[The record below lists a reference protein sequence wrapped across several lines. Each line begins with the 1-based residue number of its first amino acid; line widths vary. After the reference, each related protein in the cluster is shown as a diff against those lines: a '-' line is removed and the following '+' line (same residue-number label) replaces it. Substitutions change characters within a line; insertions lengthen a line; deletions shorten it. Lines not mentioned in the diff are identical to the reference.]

1 MSLGSDTR
9 CMALALSLGRRGQG
23 ATWPNPAVGCVI
35 VKNNRIIGRGWT
47 QPSGRPH
54 AETVALAQAGAEAA
68 GADVFV
74 TLEPCAHHGKTP
86 PCSQALIDAG
96 VARVVIAIS
105 DSDPRVDG
113 LGAQMLR
120 AAGITVETGL
130 LGDEAFNDHD
140 GFLRRTVTGR
150 PMVTLKIASSFDGR
164 IATGTGE
171 SQWITSQDARQ
182 DVQKLRA
189 QSSVILTGIG
199 TVLTDDPS
207 LSVRPGDWYPQG
219 ELVRQPLRVVIDSN
233 LRIPLNAKIL
243 NSEAET
249 LVVSIKPSDKKGVNV
264 MVIQADRGHVD
275 LKKLMNR
282 LAEREINDVM
292 VEAGSKLNGALV
304 QAGLVDEL
312 VIYMAPKLLGDSA
325 QGLFHLPALQK
336 MSQNIALN
344 ITDIRAVGSDWRI
357 TASPIYG

>member
-1 MSLGSDTR
+1 MSQESL
-9 CMALALSLGRRGQG
+9 MARALLLAERGVFTT
-23 ATWPNPAVGCVI
+23 APNPRVGCVI
-35 VKNNRIIGRGWT
+35 VKNEVIIAEGWHHRA
-47 QPSGRPH
+47 GEAH
-54 AETVALAQAGAEAA
+54 AEVNALVQLNQREAN
-68 GADVFV
+68 GADCYI
-74 TLEPCAHHGKTP
+74 TLEPCSHDGRTP
-86 PCSQALIDAG
+86 PCCDAIIKAGIKRVIIAMKDPNPMVAGRGIEKLKQVGIVVVLGVLEEQAEKLNQGFCQRMRMGRPYIRSKLAM
-96 VARVVIAIS
+96 S
-105 DSDPRVDG
+105 VDG
-113 LGAQMLR
+113 KTAM
-120 AAGITVETGL
+120 
-130 LGDEAFNDHD
+130 
-140 GFLRRTVTGR
+140 
-150 PMVTLKIASSFDGR
+150 AS
-164 IATGTGE
+164 GE

-282 LAEREINDVM
+282 LAEREISCYGRSWVKTQW
-292 VEAGSKLNGALV
+292 G
-304 QAGLVDEL
+304 
-312 VIYMAPKLLGDSA
+312 
-325 QGLFHLPALQK
+325 
-336 MSQNIALN
+336 
-344 ITDIRAVGSDWRI
+344 VGSSRL
-357 TASPIYG
+357 S

>member
-1 MSLGSDTR
+1 MSQESL
-9 CMALALSLGRRGQG
+9 MARALLLAERGVFTT
-23 ATWPNPAVGCVI
+23 APNPRVGCVI
-35 VKNNRIIGRGWT
+35 VKNEVIIAEGWHHRA
-47 QPSGRPH
+47 GEAH
-54 AETVALAQAGAEAA
+54 AEVNALLQLNQREAN
-68 GADVFV
+68 GADCYI
-74 TLEPCAHHGKTP
+74 TLEPCSHDGRTP
-86 PCSQALIDAG
+86 PCCDAIIKAGIKRVIIAMKDPNPMVAGRGIEQLKQVGSVVVLGVLEEQAEKLNQGFCQRMRMGRPYIRSKLAM
-96 VARVVIAIS
+96 S
-105 DSDPRVDG
+105 VDG
-113 LGAQMLR
+113 KTAM
-120 AAGITVETGL
+120 
-130 LGDEAFNDHD
+130 
-140 GFLRRTVTGR
+140 
-150 PMVTLKIASSFDGR
+150 AS
-164 IATGTGE
+164 GE

-275 LKKLMNR
+275 LKKPMNR

>member
-1 MSLGSDTR
+1 MSQESL
-9 CMALALSLGRRGQG
+9 MARALLLAERGVFTT
-23 ATWPNPAVGCVI
+23 APNPRVGCVI
-35 VKNNRIIGRGWT
+35 VKNEVILAEGWHHRAG
-47 QPSGRPH
+47 QAH
-54 AETVALAQAGAEAA
+54 AEVNALRQLNQKEAK
-68 GADVFV
+68 GADCYI
-74 TLEPCAHHGKTP
+74 TLEPCSHDGRTP
-86 PCSQALIDAG
+86 PCSDAIIKAGIKRVIIAMKDPNPMVAGRGIEKLKQVGIVVVLGVLEEQAEKLNQGFCQRMRMGRPYIRSKLAM
-96 VARVVIAIS
+96 S
-105 DSDPRVDG
+105 VDG
-113 LGAQMLR
+113 KTAM
-120 AAGITVETGL
+120 
-130 LGDEAFNDHD
+130 
-140 GFLRRTVTGR
+140 
-150 PMVTLKIASSFDGR
+150 AS
-164 IATGTGE
+164 GE

>member
-1 MSLGSDTR
+1 MSQESL
-9 CMALALSLGRRGQG
+9 MARALLLAERGVFTT
-23 ATWPNPAVGCVI
+23 APNPRVGCVI
-35 VKNNRIIGRGWT
+35 VKNEVIIAEGWHHRA
-47 QPSGRPH
+47 GEAH
-54 AETVALAQAGAEAA
+54 AEVNALLQLNQREAN
-68 GADVFV
+68 GADCYI
-74 TLEPCAHHGKTP
+74 TLEPCSHDGRTP
-86 PCSQALIDAG
+86 PCCDAIIKAGIKRVIIAMKDPNPMVAGRGIEKLKQVGIVVVLGVLEEQAEKLNQGFCQRMRMGRPYIRSKLAM
-96 VARVVIAIS
+96 S
-105 DSDPRVDG
+105 VDG
-113 LGAQMLR
+113 KTAM
-120 AAGITVETGL
+120 
-130 LGDEAFNDHD
+130 
-140 GFLRRTVTGR
+140 
-150 PMVTLKIASSFDGR
+150 AS
-164 IATGTGE
+164 GE

-282 LAEREINDVM
+282 LAERGINDVM

>member
-1 MSLGSDTR
+1 MSQESL
-9 CMALALSLGRRGQG
+9 MARALLLAERGVFTT
-23 ATWPNPAVGCVI
+23 APNPRVGCVI
-35 VKNNRIIGRGWT
+35 VKNEVIIAEGWHHRA
-47 QPSGRPH
+47 GEAH
-54 AETVALAQAGAEAA
+54 AEVNALLQLNQREAN
-68 GADVFV
+68 GADCYI
-74 TLEPCAHHGKTP
+74 TLEPCSHDGRTP
-86 PCSQALIDAG
+86 PCCDAIIKAGINRVIIAMKDPNPMVAGRGIEKLKQVGIVVVLGVLEEQAEKLNQGFCQRMRMGRPYIRSKLAM
-96 VARVVIAIS
+96 S
-105 DSDPRVDG
+105 VDG
-113 LGAQMLR
+113 KTAM
-120 AAGITVETGL
+120 
-130 LGDEAFNDHD
+130 
-140 GFLRRTVTGR
+140 
-150 PMVTLKIASSFDGR
+150 AS
-164 IATGTGE
+164 GE

>member
-1 MSLGSDTR
+1 
-9 CMALALSLGRRGQG
+9 MARALLLAERGVFTT
-23 ATWPNPAVGCVI
+23 APNPRVGCVI
-35 VKNNRIIGRGWT
+35 VKNEVIIAEGWHHRA
-47 QPSGRPH
+47 GEAH
-54 AETVALAQAGAEAA
+54 AEVNALVQLNQSEAN
-68 GADVFV
+68 GADCYI
-74 TLEPCAHHGKTP
+74 TLEPCSHEGRTP
-86 PCSQALIDAG
+86 PCCDAIIKAGIKRVIIAMKDPNPMVAGRGIEKLKQVGIVVVLGVLEEQAEKLNQGFCQRMRMGRPYIRSKLAM
-96 VARVVIAIS
+96 S
-105 DSDPRVDG
+105 VDG
-113 LGAQMLR
+113 KTAM
-120 AAGITVETGL
+120 
-130 LGDEAFNDHD
+130 
-140 GFLRRTVTGR
+140 
-150 PMVTLKIASSFDGR
+150 AS
-164 IATGTGE
+164 GE

>member
-1 MSLGSDTR
+1 MSQESL
-9 CMALALSLGRRGQG
+9 MARALLLAERGVFTT
-23 ATWPNPAVGCVI
+23 APNPRVGCVI
-35 VKNNRIIGRGWT
+35 VKNEVIIAEGWHHRA
-47 QPSGRPH
+47 GEAH
-54 AETVALAQAGAEAA
+54 AEVNALVQLNQREAN
-68 GADVFV
+68 GADCYI
-74 TLEPCAHHGKTP
+74 TLEPCSHDGRTP
-86 PCSQALIDAG
+86 PCCDAIIKAGIKRVIIAMKDPNPMVAGRGIEKLKQVGIVVVLGVLEEQAEKLNQGFCQRMRMGRPYIRSKLAM
-96 VARVVIAIS
+96 S
-105 DSDPRVDG
+105 VDG
-113 LGAQMLR
+113 KTAM
-120 AAGITVETGL
+120 
-130 LGDEAFNDHD
+130 
-140 GFLRRTVTGR
+140 
-150 PMVTLKIASSFDGR
+150 AS
-164 IATGTGE
+164 GE

>member
-1 MSLGSDTR
+1 MSQESL
-9 CMALALSLGRRGQG
+9 MARALLLAERGVFTT
-23 ATWPNPAVGCVI
+23 APNPRVGCVI
-35 VKNNRIIGRGWT
+35 VKNEVIIAEGWHHRA
-47 QPSGRPH
+47 GEAH
-54 AETVALAQAGAEAA
+54 AEVNALVQLNQREAN
-68 GADVFV
+68 GADCYI
-74 TLEPCAHHGKTP
+74 TLEPCSHDGRTP
-86 PCSQALIDAG
+86 PCCDAIIKAGIKRVIIAMKDPNPMVAGRGIEKLKQVGIVVVLGVLEEQAEKLNQGFCQRMRMGRPYIRSKLAM
-96 VARVVIAIS
+96 S
-105 DSDPRVDG
+105 VDG
-113 LGAQMLR
+113 KTAM
-120 AAGITVETGL
+120 
-130 LGDEAFNDHD
+130 
-140 GFLRRTVTGR
+140 
-150 PMVTLKIASSFDGR
+150 AS
-164 IATGTGE
+164 GE

-292 VEAGSKLNGALV
+292 VEAGSKLNGALI
-304 QAGLVDEL
+304 QAGLIDEL

>member
-1 MSLGSDTR
+1 
-9 CMALALSLGRRGQG
+9 MAERGVFTT
-23 ATWPNPAVGCVI
+23 APNPRVGCVI
-35 VKNNRIIGRGWT
+35 VKNEVIIAEGWHHRA
-47 QPSGRPH
+47 GEAH
-54 AETVALAQAGAEAA
+54 AEVNALVQLNQREAN
-68 GADVFV
+68 GADCYI
-74 TLEPCAHHGKTP
+74 TLEPCSHDGRTP
-86 PCSQALIDAG
+86 PCCDAIIKAGIKRVIIAMKDPNPMVAGRGIEKLKQVGIVVVLGVLEEQAEKLNQGFCQRMRMGRPYIRSKLAM
-96 VARVVIAIS
+96 S
-105 DSDPRVDG
+105 VDG
-113 LGAQMLR
+113 KTAM
-120 AAGITVETGL
+120 
-130 LGDEAFNDHD
+130 
-140 GFLRRTVTGR
+140 
-150 PMVTLKIASSFDGR
+150 AS
-164 IATGTGE
+164 GE

>member
-1 MSLGSDTR
+1 MSQESL
-9 CMALALSLGRRGQG
+9 MARALLLAERGVFTT
-23 ATWPNPAVGCVI
+23 APNPRVGCVI
-35 VKNNRIIGRGWT
+35 VKNEVIIAEGWHHRA
-47 QPSGRPH
+47 GEAH
-54 AETVALAQAGAEAA
+54 AEVNALLQLNQREAN
-68 GADVFV
+68 GADCYI
-74 TLEPCAHHGKTP
+74 TLEPCSHDGRTP
-86 PCSQALIDAG
+86 PCCDAIIKAGIKRVIIAMKDPNPMVAGRGIEKLKQVGIVVVLGVLEEQAEKLNQGFCQRMRMGRPYIRSKLAM
-96 VARVVIAIS
+96 S
-105 DSDPRVDG
+105 VDG
-113 LGAQMLR
+113 KTAM
-120 AAGITVETGL
+120 
-130 LGDEAFNDHD
+130 
-140 GFLRRTVTGR
+140 
-150 PMVTLKIASSFDGR
+150 AS
-164 IATGTGE
+164 GE

>member
-1 MSLGSDTR
+1 MSQESL
-9 CMALALSLGRRGQG
+9 MARALLLAERGVFTT
-23 ATWPNPAVGCVI
+23 APNPRVGCVI
-35 VKNNRIIGRGWT
+35 VKNEVIIAEGWHHRA
-47 QPSGRPH
+47 GEAH
-54 AETVALAQAGAEAA
+54 AEVNALLQLNQREAN
-68 GADVFV
+68 GADCYI
-74 TLEPCAHHGKTP
+74 TLEPCSHDGKTP
-86 PCSQALIDAG
+86 PCCDAIIKAGIKRVIIAMKDPNPMVAGRGIEKLKQVGIVVVLGVLEEQAEKLNQGFCQRMRMGRPYIRSKLAM
-96 VARVVIAIS
+96 S
-105 DSDPRVDG
+105 VDG
-113 LGAQMLR
+113 KTAM
-120 AAGITVETGL
+120 
-130 LGDEAFNDHD
+130 
-140 GFLRRTVTGR
+140 
-150 PMVTLKIASSFDGR
+150 AS
-164 IATGTGE
+164 GE

-199 TVLTDDPS
+199 TVLNDDPS

>member
-1 MSLGSDTR
+1 
-9 CMALALSLGRRGQG
+9 MARALLLAERGVFTT
-23 ATWPNPAVGCVI
+23 APNPRVGCVI
-35 VKNNRIIGRGWT
+35 VKNEVIIAEGWHHRA
-47 QPSGRPH
+47 GEAH
-54 AETVALAQAGAEAA
+54 AEVNALLQLNQREAN
-68 GADVFV
+68 GADCYI
-74 TLEPCAHHGKTP
+74 TLEPCSHDGRTP
-86 PCSQALIDAG
+86 PCCDAIIKAGIKRVIIAMKDPNPMVAGRGIEKLKQVGIVVVLGVLEEQAEKLNQGFCQRMRMGRPYIRSKLAM
-96 VARVVIAIS
+96 S
-105 DSDPRVDG
+105 VDG
-113 LGAQMLR
+113 KTAM
-120 AAGITVETGL
+120 
-130 LGDEAFNDHD
+130 
-140 GFLRRTVTGR
+140 
-150 PMVTLKIASSFDGR
+150 AS
-164 IATGTGE
+164 GE

-357 TASPIYG
+357 TASPVYE

>member
-1 MSLGSDTR
+1 MSQESL
-9 CMALALSLGRRGQG
+9 MARALLLAERGVFTT
-23 ATWPNPAVGCVI
+23 APNPRVGCVI
-35 VKNNRIIGRGWT
+35 VKNEVIIAEGWHHRA
-47 QPSGRPH
+47 GEAH
-54 AETVALAQAGAEAA
+54 AEVNALVQLNQREAN
-68 GADVFV
+68 GADCYI
-74 TLEPCAHHGKTP
+74 TLEPCSHDGKTP
-86 PCSQALIDAG
+86 PCCDAIIKAGIKRVIIAMKDPNPMVAGRGIEKLKQVGIVVVLGVLEEQAEKLNQGFCQRMRMGRPYIRSKLAM
-96 VARVVIAIS
+96 S
-105 DSDPRVDG
+105 VDG
-113 LGAQMLR
+113 KTAM
-120 AAGITVETGL
+120 
-130 LGDEAFNDHD
+130 
-140 GFLRRTVTGR
+140 
-150 PMVTLKIASSFDGR
+150 AS
-164 IATGTGE
+164 GE

>member
-1 MSLGSDTR
+1 MSQESL
-9 CMALALSLGRRGQG
+9 MARALLLAERGVFTT
-23 ATWPNPAVGCVI
+23 APNPRVGCVI
-35 VKNNRIIGRGWT
+35 VKNEVIIAEGWHHRA
-47 QPSGRPH
+47 GEAH
-54 AETVALAQAGAEAA
+54 AEVNALLQLNQREAN
-68 GADVFV
+68 GADCYI
-74 TLEPCAHHGKTP
+74 TLEPCSHDGRTP
-86 PCSQALIDAG
+86 PCCDAIIKAGIKRVIIAMKDPNPMVAGRGIEKLKQVGIVVVLGVLEEQAEKLNQGFCQRMRMGRPYIRSKLAM
-96 VARVVIAIS
+96 S
-105 DSDPRVDG
+105 VDG
-113 LGAQMLR
+113 KTAM
-120 AAGITVETGL
+120 
-130 LGDEAFNDHD
+130 
-140 GFLRRTVTGR
+140 
-150 PMVTLKIASSFDGR
+150 AS
-164 IATGTGE
+164 GE

-357 TASPIYG
+357 TASPVYE

>member
-1 MSLGSDTR
+1 MSQESL
-9 CMALALSLGRRGQG
+9 MARALLLAERGVFTT
-23 ATWPNPAVGCVI
+23 APNPRVGCVI
-35 VKNNRIIGRGWT
+35 VKNEVIIAEGWHHRA
-47 QPSGRPH
+47 GEAH
-54 AETVALAQAGAEAA
+54 AEVNALVQLNQREAN
-68 GADVFV
+68 GADCYI
-74 TLEPCAHHGKTP
+74 TLEPCSHDGRTP
-86 PCSQALIDAG
+86 PCCDAIIKAGIKRVIIAMKDPNPMVAGRGIEKLKQVGIVVVLGVLEEQAEKLNQGFCQRMRMGRPYIRSKLAM
-96 VARVVIAIS
+96 S
-105 DSDPRVDG
+105 VDG
-113 LGAQMLR
+113 KTAM
-120 AAGITVETGL
+120 
-130 LGDEAFNDHD
+130 
-140 GFLRRTVTGR
+140 
-150 PMVTLKIASSFDGR
+150 AS
-164 IATGTGE
+164 GE
-171 SQWITSQDARQ
+171 SRWITSQDARQ

-207 LSVRPGDWYPQG
+207 LSVRPGGWYPQG

-325 QGLFHLPALQK
+325 QGLFHLPAIQK

>member
-1 MSLGSDTR
+1 MSQESL
-9 CMALALSLGRRGQG
+9 MARALLLAERGVFTT
-23 ATWPNPAVGCVI
+23 APNPRVGCVI
-35 VKNNRIIGRGWT
+35 VKNEVIIAEGWHHRA
-47 QPSGRPH
+47 GEAH
-54 AETVALAQAGAEAA
+54 AEVNALLQLNQREAN
-68 GADVFV
+68 GADCYI
-74 TLEPCAHHGKTP
+74 TLEPCSHDGRTP
-86 PCSQALIDAG
+86 PCSDAIIKAGIKRVIIAMKDPNPMVAGRGIEKLKQVGIVVVLGVLEEQAEKLNQGFCQRMRMGRPYIRSKLAM
-96 VARVVIAIS
+96 S
-105 DSDPRVDG
+105 VDG
-113 LGAQMLR
+113 KTAM
-120 AAGITVETGL
+120 
-130 LGDEAFNDHD
+130 
-140 GFLRRTVTGR
+140 
-150 PMVTLKIASSFDGR
+150 AS
-164 IATGTGE
+164 GE

>member
-1 MSLGSDTR
+1 MSQESL
-9 CMALALSLGRRGQG
+9 MARALLVAERGVFTT
-23 ATWPNPAVGCVI
+23 APNPRVGCVI
-35 VKNNRIIGRGWT
+35 VKNEVIIAEGWHHRA
-47 QPSGRPH
+47 GEAH
-54 AETVALAQAGAEAA
+54 AEVNALLQLNQREAN
-68 GADVFV
+68 GADCYI
-74 TLEPCAHHGKTP
+74 TLEPCSHDGRTP
-86 PCSQALIDAG
+86 PCCDAIIKAGIKRVIIAMKDPNPMVAGRGIEKLKQVGIVVVLGVLEEQAEKLNQGFCQRMRMGRPYIRSKLAM
-96 VARVVIAIS
+96 S
-105 DSDPRVDG
+105 VDG
-113 LGAQMLR
+113 KTAM
-120 AAGITVETGL
+120 
-130 LGDEAFNDHD
+130 
-140 GFLRRTVTGR
+140 
-150 PMVTLKIASSFDGR
+150 AS
-164 IATGTGE
+164 GE

>member
-1 MSLGSDTR
+1 MSQESL
-9 CMALALSLGRRGQG
+9 MARALLLAERGVFTT
-23 ATWPNPAVGCVI
+23 APNPRVGCVI
-35 VKNNRIIGRGWT
+35 VKNEVIIAEGWHHRA
-47 QPSGRPH
+47 GEAH
-54 AETVALAQAGAEAA
+54 AEVNALVQLNQREAN
-68 GADVFV
+68 GADCYI
-74 TLEPCAHHGKTP
+74 TLEPCSHDGRTP
-86 PCSQALIDAG
+86 PCCDAIIKAGIKRVIIAMKDPNPMVAGRGIEKLKQVGIVVVLGVLEEQAEKLNQGFCQRMRMGRPYIRSKLAM
-96 VARVVIAIS
+96 S
-105 DSDPRVDG
+105 VDG
-113 LGAQMLR
+113 KTAM
-120 AAGITVETGL
+120 
-130 LGDEAFNDHD
+130 
-140 GFLRRTVTGR
+140 
-150 PMVTLKIASSFDGR
+150 AS
-164 IATGTGE
+164 GE

-233 LRIPLNAKIL
+233 LRIPLIAKIL

-344 ITDIRAVGSDWRI
+344 ITDIRAVGSDWCI

>member
-1 MSLGSDTR
+1 MSQESL
-9 CMALALSLGRRGQG
+9 MARALLLAERGVFTT
-23 ATWPNPAVGCVI
+23 APNPRVGCVI
-35 VKNNRIIGRGWT
+35 VKNEVIIAEGWHHRA
-47 QPSGRPH
+47 GEAH
-54 AETVALAQAGAEAA
+54 AEVNALLQLNQREAN
-68 GADVFV
+68 GADCYI
-74 TLEPCAHHGKTP
+74 TLEPCSHDGRTP
-86 PCSQALIDAG
+86 PCCDAIIKAGIKRVIIAMKDPNPMVAGRGIEKLKQVGIVVVLGVLEEQAEKLNQGFCQRMRMGRPYIRSKLAM
-96 VARVVIAIS
+96 S
-105 DSDPRVDG
+105 VDG
-113 LGAQMLR
+113 KTAM
-120 AAGITVETGL
+120 
-130 LGDEAFNDHD
+130 
-140 GFLRRTVTGR
+140 
-150 PMVTLKIASSFDGR
+150 AS
-164 IATGTGE
+164 GE

-199 TVLTDDPS
+199 TVLNDDPS

>member
-1 MSLGSDTR
+1 MSQESL
-9 CMALALSLGRRGQG
+9 MARALLLAERGVFTT
-23 ATWPNPAVGCVI
+23 APNPRVGCVI
-35 VKNNRIIGRGWT
+35 VKNEVIIAEGWHHRA
-47 QPSGRPH
+47 GEAH
-54 AETVALAQAGAEAA
+54 AEVNALVQLNQREAN
-68 GADVFV
+68 GADCYI
-74 TLEPCAHHGKTP
+74 TLEPCSHDGRTP
-86 PCSQALIDAG
+86 PCCDAIIKAGIKRVIIAMKDPNPMVAGRGIEKLKQVGIVVVLGVLEEQAEKLNQGFCQRMRMGRPYIRSKLAM
-96 VARVVIAIS
+96 S
-105 DSDPRVDG
+105 VDG
-113 LGAQMLR
+113 KTAM
-120 AAGITVETGL
+120 
-130 LGDEAFNDHD
+130 
-140 GFLRRTVTGR
+140 
-150 PMVTLKIASSFDGR
+150 AS
-164 IATGTGE
+164 GE

-336 MSQNIALN
+336 MSQNIALE

>member
-1 MSLGSDTR
+1 MSQESL
-9 CMALALSLGRRGQG
+9 MARALLLAERGVFTT
-23 ATWPNPAVGCVI
+23 ASNPRVGCVI
-35 VKNNRIIGRGWT
+35 VKNEVIIAEGWHHRA
-47 QPSGRPH
+47 GEAH
-54 AETVALAQAGAEAA
+54 AEVNALLQLNQREAN
-68 GADVFV
+68 GADCYI
-74 TLEPCAHHGKTP
+74 TLEPCSHDGRTP
-86 PCSQALIDAG
+86 PCCDAIIKAGIKRVIIAMKDPNPMVAGRGIEKLKQVGIVVVLGVLEEQAEKLNQGFCQRMRMGRPYIRSKLAM
-96 VARVVIAIS
+96 S
-105 DSDPRVDG
+105 VDG
-113 LGAQMLR
+113 KTAM
-120 AAGITVETGL
+120 
-130 LGDEAFNDHD
+130 
-140 GFLRRTVTGR
+140 
-150 PMVTLKIASSFDGR
+150 AS
-164 IATGTGE
+164 GE

>member
-1 MSLGSDTR
+1 MSQESL
-9 CMALALSLGRRGQG
+9 MARALLLAERGVFTT
-23 ATWPNPAVGCVI
+23 APNPRVGCVI
-35 VKNNRIIGRGWT
+35 VKNEVILAEGWHHRAG
-47 QPSGRPH
+47 QAH
-54 AETVALAQAGAEAA
+54 AEVNALRQLNQKEAK
-68 GADVFV
+68 GADCYI
-74 TLEPCAHHGKTP
+74 TLEPCSHDGRTP
-86 PCSQALIDAG
+86 PCCDAIIKAGIKRVIIAMKDPNPMVAGRGIEKLKQVGIVVVLGVLEEQAEKLNQGFCQRMRMGRPYIRSKLAM
-96 VARVVIAIS
+96 S
-105 DSDPRVDG
+105 VDG
-113 LGAQMLR
+113 KTAM
-120 AAGITVETGL
+120 
-130 LGDEAFNDHD
+130 
-140 GFLRRTVTGR
+140 
-150 PMVTLKIASSFDGR
+150 AS
-164 IATGTGE
+164 GE

>member
-1 MSLGSDTR
+1 MSQESL
-9 CMALALSLGRRGQG
+9 MARALLLAERGVFTT
-23 ATWPNPAVGCVI
+23 APNPRVGCVI
-35 VKNNRIIGRGWT
+35 VKNEVIIAEGWHHRA
-47 QPSGRPH
+47 GEAH
-54 AETVALAQAGAEAA
+54 AEVNALLQLNQREAN
-68 GADVFV
+68 GADCYI
-74 TLEPCAHHGKTP
+74 TLEPCSHDGRTP
-86 PCSQALIDAG
+86 PCCDAIIKAGIKRVIIAMKDPNPMVAGRGIEKLKQVGIVVVLGVLEEQAEKLNQGFCQRMRMGRPYIRSKLAM
-96 VARVVIAIS
+96 S
-105 DSDPRVDG
+105 VDG
-113 LGAQMLR
+113 KTAM
-120 AAGITVETGL
+120 
-130 LGDEAFNDHD
+130 
-140 GFLRRTVTGR
+140 
-150 PMVTLKIASSFDGR
+150 AS
-164 IATGTGE
+164 GE

-304 QAGLVDEL
+304 QAGLVDQL

-325 QGLFHLPALQK
+325 QGLFHLPAFQK

>member
-1 MSLGSDTR
+1 MSQESL
-9 CMALALSLGRRGQG
+9 MARALLLAERGVFTT
-23 ATWPNPAVGCVI
+23 APNPRVGCVI
-35 VKNNRIIGRGWT
+35 VKNEVIIAEGWHHRA
-47 QPSGRPH
+47 GEAH
-54 AETVALAQAGAEAA
+54 AEVNALLQLNQREAN
-68 GADVFV
+68 GADCYI
-74 TLEPCAHHGKTP
+74 TLEPCSHDGKTP
-86 PCSQALIDAG
+86 PCCDAIIKAGIKRVIIAMKDPNPMVAGRGIEKLKQVGIVVVLGVLEEQAEKLNQGFCQRMRMGRPYIRSKLAM
-96 VARVVIAIS
+96 S
-105 DSDPRVDG
+105 VDG
-113 LGAQMLR
+113 KTAM
-120 AAGITVETGL
+120 
-130 LGDEAFNDHD
+130 
-140 GFLRRTVTGR
+140 
-150 PMVTLKIASSFDGR
+150 AS
-164 IATGTGE
+164 GE